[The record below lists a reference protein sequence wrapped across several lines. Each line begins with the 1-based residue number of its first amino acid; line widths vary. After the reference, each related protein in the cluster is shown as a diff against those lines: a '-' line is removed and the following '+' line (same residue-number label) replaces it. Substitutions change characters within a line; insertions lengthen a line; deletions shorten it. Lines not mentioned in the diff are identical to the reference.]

1 MVFLCVLNLHNFN
14 RMYIN
19 RIDLNNTIK
28 VTNIKSY
35 LSLSLDVT
43 ESAAIDTSINLH
55 IALLIFF
62 TPATKA

>member
-1 MVFLCVLNLHNFN
+1 MVFLYVLDLHNFN
-14 RMYIN
+14 RICIN
-19 RIDLNNTIK
+19 RIDFNNTIK
-28 VTNIKSY
+28 ATNLKSY

-43 ESAAIDTSINLH
+43 ESAAIDISKNLH